1 MRERVWLTNERL
13 LPLEREFPETYDRE
27 TTRIV
32 FAIRSL
38 AQYIN
43 DEANVWL
50 APFGLNAGTYNYL
63 AMLYAAKKR
72 TLTQN
77 DIRKLVHT
85 SHSTVAQVIAALERD
100 GFATREPNPDDAR
113 SVIVRLTRKGIAT
126 VRRALPAHHVA
137 INRRLKALSKPQQR
151 TLLDLLD
158 AVRTGFDH
166 FEAGAAKGKGR
177 KAAKAS

>member
-13 LPLEREFPETYDRE
+13 LPLEREFPESYDRE

-63 AMLYAAKKR
+63 AMLYAAKNR

-85 SHSTVAQVIAALERD
+85 THSTVAQVVSALERD
-100 GFATREPNPDDAR
+100 GFVKRKPNPGDAR
-113 SVIVRLTRKGIAT
+113 SVIVTLTRKGIAT
-126 VRRALPAHHVA
+126 VRKALPAHHLA
-137 INRRLKALSKPQQR
+137 INTRLKELSKPQQR
-151 TLLDLLD
+151 TLLALLES
-158 AVRTGFDH
+158 VRSGFD
-166 FEAGAAKGKGR
+166 ELEGNVPAPKSRKGTS
-177 KAAKAS
+177 AP